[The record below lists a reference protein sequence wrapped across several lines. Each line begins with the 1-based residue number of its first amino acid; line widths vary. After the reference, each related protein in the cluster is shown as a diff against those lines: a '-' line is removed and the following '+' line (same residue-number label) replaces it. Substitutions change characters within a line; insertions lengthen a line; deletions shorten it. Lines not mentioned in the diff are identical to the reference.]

1 VLGRAVGQVEMRGRQ
16 TKNVRR
22 PLVIPLWVRGLVL
35 GVVAAFVLH
44 LAARDMAGFPRAAVL
59 LALYLLVLATAADLV
74 WHVWTCRM
82 AAPVAALSGGSETVP
97 CYTERSRVW
106 VSTAA
111 VVLAAA
117 TTTLHGG
124 DALAVLRSWVQLHRW
139 APPDITLTITPL
151 TVAAHQPF
159 HITVRVDDGRA
170 SRYRCEWQ
178 GPVAEW
184 AAETSCDVQ
193 RIAPLHFVEPDWPSR
208 RVPVAAKVFDGD
220 RLLGVTPNQTVT
232 VSYAPV
238 VELTSDKARIIQ
250 GQKAE
255 FSVRVDGRVPRA
267 DDRCR
272 WTVGGE
278 FASSDRCTFAYTGKE
293 LPNAPRTIVRVAVEV
308 ENASTRSAGTAEASL
323 VVDQPQRFIVYMLET
338 SHRMAQSTP
347 TGTVLEDVKNDLIDG
362 LSNIDAGKGYLGVG
376 TFGEDQSH
384 PVCYQNVQVP
394 YLIQP
399 LDLGEAK
406 SVLYLLQP
414 GAADAPVATAL
425 LRGLALLRPY
435 APRAAQHATFALV
448 SVAAGLDTCAGKR
461 PEDALKAI
469 EAIMDGVR
477 TMTARLDGRLLVLT
491 IGVGE
496 TDQDRRH
503 WDALAKF
510 TPTES
515 PYVIVPAPD
524 IVTLDQSVKAAVQLG
539 SRDYDTRLGG
549 CANLARLLRAR
560 NLEAGAGQVERYCR
574 TLTSP

>member
-1 VLGRAVGQVEMRGRQ
+1 MRGRQ
-16 TKNVRR
+16 TKNVRP
-22 PLVIPLWVRGLVL
+22 PLVLPLWVRGLAL
-35 GVVAAFVLH
+35 GAAAAVVLH
-44 LAARDMAGFPRAAVL
+44 FAARDMGGFPRAAVL

-74 WHVWTCRM
+74 WHVWTCRT

-97 CYTERSRVW
+97 CYTERSRMW
-106 VSTAA
+106 VSGAA
-111 VVLAAA
+111 LALAAA

-124 DALAVLRSWVQLHRW
+124 DALAVLRAWVQLHRW
-139 APPDITLTITPL
+139 APPSIALTIMPL

-159 HITVRVDDGRA
+159 HVTVMVDNGVA

-184 AAETSCDVQ
+184 GTENSCDTE
-193 RIAPLHFVEPDWPSR
+193 RMAPLHFVEPDWPTR

-220 RLLGVTPNQTVT
+220 RLLGATPNQTIT
-232 VSYAPV
+232 ISYAPV
-238 VELTSDKARIIQ
+238 VEIISDKARIIQ

-255 FSVRVDGRVPRA
+255 FSVRVDGRAPRA

-278 FASSDRCTFAYTGKE
+278 FASSDRCTFAFTGKD
-293 LPNAPRTIVRVAVEV
+293 LPSAPSTIVRVAVEV
-308 ENASTRSAGTAEASL
+308 ENASIRSAGKAEASL
-323 VVDQPQRFIVYMLET
+323 VVDQPQHFIVYMVET
-338 SHRMAQSTP
+338 SHRMARVTP

-362 LSNIDAGKGYLGVG
+362 LSNIDPGRGYLGVG

-394 YLIQP
+394 YPIQP
-399 LDLGEAK
+399 LDLNEAK

-414 GAADAPVATAL
+414 GAADAPVATAML
-425 LRGLALLRPY
+425 KGLALFRPY
-435 APRAAQHATFALV
+435 AARAAQHASFALV
-448 SVAAGLDTCAGKR
+448 SIAAGLDTCAGAR
-461 PEDALKAI
+461 PENTLKALD
-469 EAIMDGVR
+469 AIMEGVR
-477 TMTARLDGRLLVLT
+477 TLTARLGGRLLAIT

-496 TDQDRRH
+496 TDQDRRQ
-503 WDALAKF
+503 WDALAKV

-524 IVTLDQSVKAAVQLG
+524 IVTLDQSVRAAVQLG
-539 SRDYDTRLGG
+539 SRDYDARLAG
-549 CANLARLLRAR
+549 CGNLARLLRAR

-574 TLTSP
+574 TLSAP